1 MSGKLFL
8 KNRLPV
14 ILLNLLGALALSLFL
29 LAVGNDIQTILF
41 ILAAWMLVL
50 ALYLAAGYASR
61 KKRLEKLLEMA
72 TQLKERYLLPEVM
85 PVPDQAEE
93 QVYYQL
99 LKLAGKSMLERIG
112 EVERERGEY
121 RTYIEQWV
129 HEVKT
134 PITALKLLCE
144 NNRSPFSREVLAELE
159 NINRCAEQALYYAR
173 SEHTE
178 KDYSIREM
186 SLADVVHGAIA
197 DNKYLLRQ
205 CDMAITVDDLEPVV
219 YADDKWVRFILNQI
233 ISNAVKYRSPEQPV
247 LHIFT
252 ERSGDQVLLSVAD
265 NGIGIPESD
274 LPRIFEKGFTGQ
286 NGRTIHSST
295 GIGLYLCK
303 RLCDKLGIGLAASS
317 VGQRE
322 PPSPSP
328 SISTT
333 LSQGCRADRL
343 CTSYIFVRTVKE
355 KLIQKRP
362 RGRYNRGKKR
372 TWEAG
377 HMEPI
382 LKLEHIQKYYGNGG
396 NVTKA
401 IQDISFSVCGRG
413 VPGDHGGLRLRQDH
427 PAQLHLHH

>member
-29 LAVGNDIQTILF
+29 LAVGND
-41 ILAAWMLVL
+41 MLVL
-50 ALYLAAGYASR
+50 ALYLAAGYVSR

-197 DNKYLLRQ
+197 DNSS
-205 CDMAITVDDLEPVV
+205 AI
-219 YADDKWVRFILNQI
+219 W
-233 ISNAVKYRSPEQPV
+233 
-247 LHIFT
+247 
-252 ERSGDQVLLSVAD
+252 
-265 NGIGIPESD
+265 
-274 LPRIFEKGFTGQ
+274 
-286 NGRTIHSST
+286 
-295 GIGLYLCK
+295 
-303 RLCDKLGIGLAASS
+303 
-317 VGQRE
+317 
-322 PPSPSP
+322 PS
-328 SISTT
+328 
-333 LSQGCRADRL
+333 RWM
-343 CTSYIFVRTVKE
+343 
-355 KLIQKRP
+355 
-362 RGRYNRGKKR
+362 
-372 TWEAG
+372 TW
-377 HMEPI
+377 
-382 LKLEHIQKYYGNGG
+382 
-396 NVTKA
+396 
-401 IQDISFSVCGRG
+401 R
-413 VPGDHGGLRLRQDH
+413 
-427 PAQLHLHH
+427 

>member
-1 MSGKLFL
+1 MSGKLYL
-8 KNRLPV
+8 KNHLPV
-14 ILLNLLGALALSLFL
+14 ILLNLLSILALSLFL
-29 LAVGNDIQTILF
+29 LATGNTIQMVLF
-41 ILAAWMLVL
+41 ILADWLLVL
-50 ALYLAAGYASR
+50 ALYLTAGYIYQ

-72 TQLKERYLLPEVM
+72 RQLKERYLLPEVM
-85 PVPDQAEE
+85 PAPDQAEE

-99 LKLAGKSMLERIG
+99 LKMAGKSMLERIS

-121 RTYIEQWV
+121 RAYIEQWV

-144 NNRSPFSREVLAELE
+144 NNRSPFSRDVLVELE

-186 SLADVVHGAIA
+186 NLADVVHGAIA

-205 CDMAITVDDLEPVV
+205 CDMTITVDNLELVV

-233 ISNAVKYRSPEQPV
+233 ISNAVKYHSPQHPT
-247 LHIFT
+247 LHIFA
-252 ERSGDQVLLSVAD
+252 ERLGDQVLLSIAD

-317 VGQRE
+317 SDKGTT
-322 PPSPSP
+322 
-328 SISTT
+328 IT
-333 LSQGCRADRL
+333 LS
-343 CTSYIFVRTVKE
+343 F
-355 KLIQKRP
+355 
-362 RGRYNRGKKR
+362 
-372 TWEAG
+372 
-377 HMEPI
+377 
-382 LKLEHIQKYYGNGG
+382 HINDFI
-396 NVTKA
+396 T
-401 IQDISFSVCGRG
+401 G
-413 VPGDHGGLRLRQDH
+413 VQS
-427 PAQLHLHH
+427 

>member
-29 LAVGNDIQTILF
+29 LALGNDIQTILF

-50 ALYLAAGYASR
+50 VLYLAAGYASR

-205 CDMAITVDDLEPVV
+205 CDMAITVDDLEIVV

-233 ISNAVKYRSPEQPV
+233 ISNAVKYRAPQQPA

-303 RLCDKLGIGLAASS
+303 RLCDKLGIGLSASS
-317 VGQRE
+317 AG
-322 PPSPSP
+322 SGG
-328 SISTT
+328 TT
-333 LSQGCRADRL
+333 ITLA
-343 CTSYIFVRTVKE
+343 F
-355 KLIQKRP
+355 
-362 RGRYNRGKKR
+362 
-372 TWEAG
+372 
-377 HMEPI
+377 
-382 LKLEHIQKYYGNGG
+382 HINDFI
-396 NVTKA
+396 T
-401 IQDISFSVCGRG
+401 G
-413 VPGDHGGLRLRQDH
+413 VQS
-427 PAQLHLHH
+427 

>member
-1 MSGKLFL
+1 MSGKLYV
-8 KNRLPV
+8 KNHLPL

-29 LAVGNDIQTILF
+29 LATGNAIQTVLF
-41 ILAAWMLVL
+41 ILITWMLVL
-50 ALYLAAGYASR
+50 ILCLTICYLSR
-61 KKRLEKLLEMA
+61 KKRLDKLLEMA
-72 TQLKERYLLPEVM
+72 GQLKERYLIPEVM
-85 PVPDQAEE
+85 QKPDRAEE
-93 QVYYQL
+93 QVFYQI
-99 LKLAGKSMLERIG
+99 LKMSEKSMLERIG

-121 RTYIEQWV
+121 RAYIEQWV

-144 NNRSPFSREVLAELE
+144 NNRSPFSRDVLAELE
-159 NINRCAEQALYYAR
+159 NINRYTEQALYYAR

-186 SLADVVHGAIA
+186 NLADVVHGAIA

-233 ISNAVKYRSPEQPV
+233 ISNAVKYRAPQHPA
-247 LHIFT
+247 LRIFT
-252 ERSGDQVLLSVAD
+252 ERSDDQVLLSIAD

-317 VGQRE
+317 SG
-322 PPSPSP
+322 SG
-328 SISTT
+328 TT
-333 LSQGCRADRL
+333 ITLA
-343 CTSYIFVRTVKE
+343 F
-355 KLIQKRP
+355 
-362 RGRYNRGKKR
+362 
-372 TWEAG
+372 
-377 HMEPI
+377 
-382 LKLEHIQKYYGNGG
+382 HINDFI
-396 NVTKA
+396 T
-401 IQDISFSVCGRG
+401 G
-413 VPGDHGGLRLRQDH
+413 VQS
-427 PAQLHLHH
+427 

>member
-1 MSGKLFL
+1 M
-8 KNRLPV
+8 
-14 ILLNLLGALALSLFL
+14 
-29 LAVGNDIQTILF
+29 
-41 ILAAWMLVL
+41 
-50 ALYLAAGYASR
+50 
-61 KKRLEKLLEMA
+61 
-72 TQLKERYLLPEVM
+72 
-85 PVPDQAEE
+85 
-93 QVYYQL
+93 YYQL

-159 NINRCAEQALYYAR
+159 NIDRCAEQALYYAR

-205 CDMAITVDDLEPVV
+205 CDMAITVDDLEIVV

-252 ERSGDQVLLSVAD
+252 ERSGDQVLLSIAD

-317 VGQRE
+317 SG
-322 PPSPSP
+322 SG
-328 SISTT
+328 TT
-333 LSQGCRADRL
+333 ITLA
-343 CTSYIFVRTVKE
+343 F
-355 KLIQKRP
+355 
-362 RGRYNRGKKR
+362 
-372 TWEAG
+372 
-377 HMEPI
+377 
-382 LKLEHIQKYYGNGG
+382 HINDFI
-396 NVTKA
+396 T
-401 IQDISFSVCGRG
+401 G
-413 VPGDHGGLRLRQDH
+413 VQS
-427 PAQLHLHH
+427 